1 MPAKYLLQRRLRH
14 LRSVTLAN
22 VALQLN
28 KEGTDN
34 ESHNEVIRTPDC
46 FYIIENL
53 KKDIILVSEIQ
64 GNPLRSIQF
73 NDVNFN
79 GDSTTRFI
87 IKIVV
92 QLPHELIPE
101 HIPTNKTWC
110 ITQQHTI
117 DLNQLM
123 PIDTR
128 NDTVITLNTP
138 IFLLDDGSYTIKEAI
153 VERGMVSSTL
163 HPTLLEN
170 KLHTNT
176 KKSFSFNT
184 VLKVN
189 KLLEYIGQTRDET
202 KRLSSYLEKPLSH
215 AHKSKT
221 INVEREEL
229 LKAQLSKTLLKKNA
243 KIKVLKEEIELHST
257 LIRSNTVSSVDIAD
271 KTNVND
277 QYGNTYSNLF
287 QTRNSLI
294 HWRNKKL
301 SQLISIFKAQ
311 QFFKLAKN
319 LNCENFV
326 TILIIAEEDSQ
337 DNSTNQQRITLK
349 AIEKEKLQSQINR
362 SLEIQEKINTFLGYF
377 LLLIDILSKNI
388 FHIELPH
395 KLMFYGSTSVIDKAY
410 PLYLPPAYSGYNQ
423 NSFYEAIDLFNINI
437 QQINQYLT
445 DYYNNI

>member
-1 MPAKYLLQRRLRH
+1 MPVKYLLQKRLRH

-28 KEGTDN
+28 KQGNNN
-34 ESHNEVIRTPDC
+34 ELHNEVIRTPDC

-53 KKDIILVSEIQ
+53 KKEILLVSEIQ
-64 GNPLRSIQF
+64 GNPLRTIQF

-101 HIPTNKTWC
+101 HNSTNNTWC
-110 ITQQHTI
+110 VIQQHTI
-117 DLNQLM
+117 DLNQLIQ
-123 PIDTR
+123 IDTR
-128 NDTVITLNTP
+128 NDTVVTLNTP
-138 IFLLDDGSYTIKEAI
+138 IFLLDDGSYTIKDAVIEKGI
-153 VERGMVSSTL
+153 LSSTL
-163 HPTLLEN
+163 HPTLLES
-170 KLHTNT
+170 KLRMNT
-176 KKSFSFNT
+176 KKSFTFNT

-189 KLLEYIGQTRDET
+189 KLLEYIGQTQDET
-202 KRLSSYLEKPLSH
+202 KRLSSYLERPLNH
-215 AHKSKT
+215 AHKSQR
-221 INVEREEL
+221 INVDKEEL
-229 LKAQLSKTLLKKNA
+229 LKTQLHKTLLKKKA
-243 KIKVLKEEIELHST
+243 KIKALKDEIELHST

-277 QYGNTYSNLF
+277 QYANTYSNLF

-301 SQLISIFKAQ
+301 SQLISIFRAQ
-311 QFFKLAKN
+311 QFFKLAKS
-319 LNCENFV
+319 LNCENYVSIV
-326 TILIIAEEDSQ
+326 TITEEGSE
-337 DNSTNQQRITLK
+337 DNTAHQQRITLK
-349 AIEKEKLQSQINR
+349 VIGKDKLQSQINK

-395 KLMFYGSTSVIDKAY
+395 KLMFYGSTSVIDKYY

-437 QQINQYLT
+437 QQINQYLI